1 MEKGFQCRGLGERGA
16 VENESVEGL
25 TATSI
30 VFTVCLLCTL

>member
-16 VENESVEGL
+16 VENESVEGQ

-30 VFTVCLLCTL
+30 IFMVHLLFTL